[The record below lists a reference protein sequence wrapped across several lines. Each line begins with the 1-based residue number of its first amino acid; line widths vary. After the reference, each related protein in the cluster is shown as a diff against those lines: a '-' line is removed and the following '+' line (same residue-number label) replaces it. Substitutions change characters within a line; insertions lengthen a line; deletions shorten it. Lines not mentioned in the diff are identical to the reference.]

1 MTMPIGL
8 LLASKFWTGLRHLGG
23 PGLLLLGLADNS
35 LIPLPGSMDVL
46 TIWFVVHHRHEWLYY
61 AAMAAA
67 GSVAGG
73 YVTYRLAR
81 KGGKATLEH
90 RLGSRR
96 ATSFYQR
103 FEHWGF
109 WAVAVPAVLPP
120 PFPIVPFLLAAGALQ
135 YSRQRFLAALTLGR
149 TARYTILAYLG
160 VLYGRHFLRFFNK
173 YTKPTVLLLLGMS
186 LIAAL
191 AALVTYWRYRGAGA
205 AGGEVAVLASRA
217 HGH

>member
-173 YTKPTVLLLLGMS
+173 YTKPTVFLLLGMS